1 MSLRNKII
9 CTYLCTIFCTY
20 LNAQSLVQSFVDPCS
35 KKVVV
40 FVIPIQ
46 GSTVVFMGKAKYFT
60 PSDVAN
66 GNFMS
71 WINQVYLQ
79 YSAPCPVSVITN
91 NMISNSISSAIAPPP
106 TPIVQSS
113 GSSSNSSP
121 QGGGSSE
128 SKSESKSEGKSEDKK
143 EDKKEE
149 KKEEKKESKKSGSAM
164 TPIIF
169 SSDFSAVQQIGGNF
183 TPSAN
188 LGLSQSSLTGELSY
202 GATAIIGINMYAISA
217 RYSSMEFSNGKPFG
231 SNSYSISTIYSS
243 GSLIYMGGYS
253 YVAMKAPYVYG
264 YNISLI
270 ATKVQSNTLLMSSV
284 VLFGMKSIRYS
295 PKLSLTPELFIMNS
309 PSSYITGTDGLVNNS
324 RLGFIVGNSFDIALS
339 KRFRISANLKYML
352 PPSNSVGLL
361 VGSKFNL

>member
-1 MSLRNKII
+1 M
-9 CTYLCTIFCTY
+9 
-20 LNAQSLVQSFVDPCS
+20 QSFVDPCS

-71 WINQVYLQ
+71 WINQVYVQ
-79 YSAPCPVSVITN
+79 YSAPCPVSAITN
-91 NMISNSISSAIAPPP
+91 NIVSNSISAAIAPPP
-106 TPIVQSS
+106 PTPTMQSE
-113 GSSSNSSP
+113 GSSPSSSP
-121 QGGGSSE
+121 QAGSSSE
-128 SKSESKSEGKSEDKK
+128 SKTDSKSDSKSEDKK

-169 SSDFSAVQQIGGNF
+169 SSDLSAIQQIGGNF

-231 SNSYSISTIYSS
+231 ANSYSISTIYSS

-264 YNISLI
+264 YNIALI

-295 PKLSLTPELFIMNS
+295 SKLSLTPELFIMNS